1 MGIFKDVFKFDKEQ
15 AKRDLFNTYLNAGM
29 DRVEAY
35 QMAYKVKYEEA
46 IEAIN
51 RDNYNYLIANGVS
64 EEEAIRLAYRDNM
77 DLTSRKK

>member
-15 AKRDLFNTYLNAGM
+15 AKRDLFNCYLNSGM

-35 QMAYKVKYEEA
+35 QMAYKVSYEEA

-51 RDNYNYLIANGVS
+51 RDNYEYLINAGIS
-64 EEEAIRLAYRDNM
+64 EEEATKMAFRDNM
-77 DLTSRKK
+77 NVPNRKK